1 MEPMTLG
8 SPGSPSPSN
17 NFLPSFLMGESNIQ
31 TTPRSNTLSPTKGRT
46 LAFGEQIYYFVF
58 GFDKAL
64 NFLNRTASLKII
76 TNLVS
81 GQSPRV
87 IPSNG
92 SPGDFNRSSMSML
105 QQRSLFGHQ
114 TPTTPNHLNNQQQ
127 QLNASLSGPPTQGL
141 FDSLQSEKNRF
152 PLAPGRGNP
161 GATSNQHASA
171 NASFSPFNDSI
182 INDSYLDQTDF
193 NVSRITSPIR
203 HLNSEYR
210 TPNAFVADHQSFQNP
225 LSPRQPAPPA
235 PFWVTV
241 FGFPQSTT
249 NTILAHF
256 SQCGTIV
263 DKVLSQQG
271 GNWVHL
277 KYSSRLECDKAINYN
292 ERIIGNSLM
301 IGVMYCRDAAIVDKE
316 NMDRN
321 NR

>member
-1 MEPMTLG
+1 
-8 SPGSPSPSN
+8 
-17 NFLPSFLMGESNIQ
+17 
-31 TTPRSNTLSPTKGRT
+31 
-46 LAFGEQIYYFVF
+46 
-58 GFDKAL
+58 
-64 NFLNRTASLKII
+64 
-76 TNLVS
+76 
-81 GQSPRV
+81 
-87 IPSNG
+87 
-92 SPGDFNRSSMSML
+92 MSML
-105 QQRSLFGHQ
+105 QQRSLFGHH
-114 TPTTPNHLNNQQQ
+114 TPSTPNANPQQQQQQQ

-152 PLAPGRGNP
+152 PGRGQP
-161 GATSNQHASA
+161 PSNQHPAAA
-171 NASFSPFNDSI
+171 NASFSQFNDSI
-182 INDSYLDQTDF
+182 NINDSYLDQTDF
-193 NVSRITSPIR
+193 NVSRLTSPIR
-203 HLNSEYR
+203 HPQSEYR
-210 TPNAFVADHQSFQNP
+210 TPNAFAAADQSFQHP
-225 LSPRQPAPPA
+225 FSPRQQPSPPA

-241 FGFPQSTT
+241 FGFPQSAT

-292 ERIIGNSLM
+292 ERVIGNSLM